1 MSRNKKIEVIVNNKT
16 FDSMYSAATFLGAD
30 VSCVAWALKHNRD
43 RKYKGIPVSFADA
56 KLEQET
62 IEALKNKHPR
72 KRVAKKT
79 SLKACPVEA
88 KTLDGKVFSFKTIT
102 DAAKY
107 AKVNGWTMSMKMQ
120 ACGQFTDKNG
130 VVYKRLKPMNTKNQ
144 YTTPTDTITKTI
156 VKYKKHSVKSVK
168 ENVVDV
174 PVSAETKSAIQ
185 VAKDALKEKILGYIQ
200 EDNFKMAKELLDVV
214 EQIKGSIK

>member
-1 MSRNKKIEVIVNNKT
+1 MSRNNKIEVIVNNKT
-16 FDSMYSAATFLGAD
+16 FNSMYSAATFLGAD
-30 VSCVAWALKHNRD
+30 VSCIAWALKHNSD
-43 RKYKGIPVSFADA
+43 RKYKGIPVSYADA

-72 KRVAKKT
+72 KKVAKKT
-79 SLKACPVEA
+79 SIKACPVEA

-107 AKVNGWTMSMKMQ
+107 ANNWAMGMKMQ

-144 YTTPTDTITKTI
+144 YTTPTDTITKTVI
-156 VKYKKHSVKSVK
+156 KHKKHSVKSVK

-200 EDNFKMAKELLDVV
+200 EDNFKMAKELMDVI
-214 EQIKGSIK
+214 EQIKE

>member
-1 MSRNKKIEVIVNNKT
+1 MSRNKKIEVVIEGKVFN
-16 FDSMYSAATFLGAD
+16 SMYSAATFLGVD
-30 VSCVAWALKHNRD
+30 VSCVAWALKHNKD
-43 RKYKGIPVSFADA
+43 RKYKNLSISYADA

-62 IEALKNKHPR
+62 IEALKNKRPR
-72 KRVAKKT
+72 KRVARKA
-79 SLKACPVEA
+79 SIKACPVEA

-107 AKVNGWTMSMKMQ
+107 AKVNGWTMSIKMQ
-120 ACGQFTDKNG
+120 ARGQFTDKNG

-144 YTTPTDTITKTI
+144 YTTPTDTITKTVI
-156 VKYKKHSVKSVK
+156 KHKKHSVKSVK

-185 VAKDALKEKILGYIQ
+185 IAKDALKEKILSYIQ
-200 EDNFKMAKELLDVV
+200 EDNFKMAKELMNVV
-214 EQIKGSIK
+214 EQIKE